1 MKERILK
8 KDPKLVYIGRNLPGK
23 DELVGENYDLALVL
37 FFSRSGAKF
46 YVDSRCFIPRS
57 GDVAAINYDLD
68 VSVDIGDLP
77 ESSLTCMVVENA
89 RLYGDSSLFGG
100 GVRLCA
106 SGDYRGITEAALR
119 QLMRETS
126 VKLPAG
132 ESLIE
137 TLLSTVMTL
146 LVRIMPVTLRPHKSS
161 KVFYAAKE
169 YLDNNY
175 LSDET
180 FVEVCKKL
188 NIDRFY
194 LTHVFK
200 QEIGI
205 PPVKYVIG
213 KRMRQARELLETT
226 ELDINMIARSCGYV
240 DPAYFCRVFKNTQ
253 GQTALAYR
261 ADFKQRMK
269 ELRLEEEKTGG
280 EKEERDI
287 SVAIEPDKN
296 Y

>member
-1 MKERILK
+1 MKERIFK
-8 KDPKLVYIGRNLPGK
+8 KDPKLVYIGRTLPIRS
-23 DELVGENYDLALVL
+23 ESEWENESLTLVL

-46 YVDSRCFIPRS
+46 RVDSRSFLPRS
-57 GDVAAINYDLD
+57 GDVAAINYNLD
-68 VSVDIGDLP
+68 ISVDIGELP
-77 ESSLTCMVVENA
+77 DSSLTCMLVENA
-89 RLYGDSSLFGG
+89 RLYGDASLYGG
-100 GVRLCA
+100 GIRLCA
-106 SGDYRGITEAALR
+106 SGDSRGITEAALR
-119 QLMRETS
+119 QLMREKS

-137 TLLSTVMTL
+137 TLFASVMTL

-161 KVFYAAKE
+161 NVFYAAKE
-169 YLDNNY
+169 YFDDNY

-213 KRMRQARELLETT
+213 KRMQQARELLETT
-226 ELDINMIARSCGYV
+226 ELDINMIAKSCGYS
-240 DPAYFCRVFKNTQ
+240 DPAYFCRVFKSTQ

-261 ADFKQRMK
+261 ADFKQRLK
-269 ELRLEEEKTGG
+269 ELRK
-280 EKEERDI
+280 KEESEHGELRDI
-287 SVAIEPDKN
+287 SVNISPSENK
-296 Y
+296 

>member
-1 MKERILK
+1 MKERIFK
-8 KDPKLVYIGRNLPGK
+8 KDPKLVYIGRSLPNK
-23 DELVGENYDLALVL
+23 DEFGGENESLTLVL

-46 YVDSRCFIPRS
+46 YVDSRCFLPRS
-57 GDVAAINYDLD
+57 GDVAAINYALD
-68 VSVDIGDLP
+68 VVVDIGELP
-77 ESSLTCMVVENA
+77 DSSLTCMLVENA
-89 RLYGDSSLFGG
+89 RLYGDASLFGG
-100 GVRLCA
+100 GVRLCS

-119 QLMRETS
+119 QLMREKS

-137 TLLSTVMTL
+137 TLFAAVMTL

-161 KVFYAAKE
+161 NVFYAAKE
-169 YLDNNY
+169 YFDDNY

-200 QEIGI
+200 EELGI

-213 KRMRQARELLETT
+213 KRMQQARELLETT
-226 ELDINMIARSCGYV
+226 ELDINMIAKSCGYN
-240 DPAYFCRVFKNTQ
+240 DPAYFCRVFKSTQ
-253 GQTALAYR
+253 GQTALSYR
-261 ADFKQRMK
+261 ADFKQRLK
-269 ELRLEEEKTGG
+269 QLRLEEEKANS
-280 EKEERDI
+280 EKEGRDI
-287 SVAIEPDKN
+287 SVNITPSEN
-296 Y
+296 N